1 MLNTPESLANPT
13 NHTVP
18 VLDHFTDES
27 DPKVTFLIHPLL
39 REFNKPEFYVVSE
52 MIDFIKQTLEVRTFV
67 YVQRTSKMYR

>member
-1 MLNTPESLANPT
+1 MLNTPESLADPT

-18 VLDHFTDES
+18 VLNHFTDES

-67 YVQRTSKMYR
+67 HVQRTSKMYR